1 MKKDDYLFA
10 PDLDE
15 TLPAYNID
23 RRDFLKNLGGGITIL
38 FTVGVPLAK
47 AQRRGRE
54 YPEDLNAYLRVGE
67 DGLVTCY
74 TGKIEMGQGIITS
87 LAQMLAEELDVP
99 LRSVDMIMGDTD
111 LCPWDSGTFGSRS
124 TKYFGPPLRQA
135 GAKARAILLRLAA
148 IRLKTDINKL
158 VVKEGTISLRN
169 DPNRKVS
176 YAELARGK
184 KIERLLDGNVKIKHH
199 SQHTISG
206 KSAFRTDSMQKV
218 TGEAKFSGDIRLT
231 GMLYAKVLRPPAHNA
246 KLISVDTTPAKNIP
260 GVILVEE
267 DDLIAVLHEQP
278 DVAENALKMIKA
290 EYDTPEQTID
300 NQNIFKKL
308 EASATSQRIV
318 TENGDIK
325 TGLNNST
332 RILKAAYYN
341 HYVAHAPIETHTVLV
356 DTGKDKV
363 RVWASSQ
370 TPFRVKETVAET
382 LGIDSEKVHVMTPFL
397 GGGFGGKKSG
407 LDIEQAARLAKIT
420 GRPVQ
425 IALTRKEEFFYDTF
439 RPAAV
444 VKAETGLDRNG
455 LISLWDF
462 EHYFCGTRS
471 SEPIYS
477 IPHYKVKY
485 KSTGRG
491 EKSPHPFGTG
501 AWRGPGSNTNV
512 FAMES
517 QTDIMAQAAGL
528 DPLSFR
534 LKNLS
539 DERMKRVLI
548 AAADKFGK
556 SFSKA
561 PSGKGYGIS
570 CTNYL
575 NTYVAVMA
583 ELEVDKKTGHVQAK
597 RIVCAQDMGEI
608 INPQGVKLQIE
619 GAVTMGLGYCLTEE
633 IKFKGG
639 EILDENFDTYEITR
653 FSWVPEIEPVLVPN
667 PELAPQGC
675 GEPSIT
681 PMGAVIANAVYDAI
695 GVRLYTLPMTPDRI
709 KEAIGKG

>member
-1 MKKDDYLFA
+1 MKKDDYLFT

-15 TLPAYNID
+15 ILTEYQLD
-23 RRDFLKNLGGGITIL
+23 RRDFLKHLGGGIFIL
-38 FTVGVPLAK
+38 FTVGVPLAE

-67 DGLVTCY
+67 DGRVTCY

-99 LRSVDMIMGDTD
+99 LRSVDMVMGDTI

-148 IRLKTDINKL
+148 IRLKTEIDQL
-158 VVKEGTISLRN
+158 VVKQGTIFFRN

-176 YAELARGK
+176 YAELTRGK
-184 KIERLLDGNVKIKHH
+184 KIERILDGSVKIKHY
-199 SQHTISG
+199 SLHTISG
-206 KSAFRTDSMQKV
+206 KSAYRTDSLQKV
-218 TGEAKFSGDIRLT
+218 TGKAKFAGDIRLP
-231 GMLYAKVLRPPAHNA
+231 GMLYANVLRPPAHNA
-246 KLISVDTTPAKNIP
+246 KLISVDTSPAKNIP

-278 DVAENALKMIKA
+278 DVAERALKLIKA
-290 EYDTPEQTID
+290 EFDKPEQTI
-300 NQNIFKKL
+300 NNRTVFKQL
-308 EASATSQRIV
+308 EEAATSQRIV

-325 TGLNNST
+325 TGQNNSEKT
-332 RILKAAYYN
+332 FKAAYYN

-356 DTGKDKV
+356 DVGKDKV
-363 RVWASSQ
+363 RVWVSSQ
-370 TPFRVKETVAET
+370 TPFRVQQDVADI
-382 LGIDSEKVHVMTPFL
+382 LHIPVEKVQVMPLFI
-397 GGGFGGKKSG
+397 GGGFGGKKGG
-407 LDIEQAARLAKIT
+407 LYIEQAARLAKLT

-455 LISLWDF
+455 LFTLWDF
-462 EHYFCGTRS
+462 EHYFSGTRS
-471 SEPIYS
+471 SEPIYN

-548 AAADKFGK
+548 AAADKFGR

-561 PSGKGYGIS
+561 PSGKGYGIA

-575 NTYVAVMA
+575 NTYVAIMA
-583 ELEVDKKTGHVQAK
+583 EVEVDNKTGHVQAK

-608 INPQGVKLQIE
+608 INPQGAKLQIE

-639 EILDENFDTYEITR
+639 EILDENFDTYELTR
-653 FSWVPEIEPVLVPN
+653 FSWVPEIEPVLVHN

-695 GVRLYTLPMTPDRI
+695 GVRLYTLPMTPERI
-709 KEAIGKG
+709 MEAIRKG